1 MKEMT
6 EAQQKAKALLY
17 EPAYASDKDAA
28 TRQAAAAFGEGY
40 KDFLTRCKTE
50 REVAAYAE
58 EALKAAGYQ
67 LYDDRKQ
74 YAAGD
79 KIYWIHQGKVVLCG
93 TIGTRSM
100 EDGFH
105 LVIAH
110 IDAPR
115 LDIRPNPLYE
125 AAHFS
130 LLKTHYYGG
139 IRKYQWATMPLAIHG
154 VFTRADGTT
163 VTVQVGEDVGDPAF
177 CITDLLPHLSAEQNK
192 RELSD
197 GIRGEE
203 LNILIGSDAVEDEE
217 IKEKVKLQTMILL
230 HEKYGITEKDFTR
243 AELEIV
249 PATPARD
256 IGFDR
261 SMVGGY
267 GQDDRVDAYAALMA
281 EIEVKDPAFT
291 TICVLADKEEI
302 GSYGITG
309 MGSTYTFDW
318 LRQLCRMQGA
328 DDIRA
333 FRASLCLSADVT
345 AAYDP
350 TWSSAFEPQNGTYAG
365 RGVAFF
371 KYTGSRGKSGAN
383 DASAEQIGYLT
394 RMMDAAGVAWQIGEL
409 GRIDLG
415 GGGTV
420 ATEVAHSGIAVVD
433 IGVPVLS
440 MHSPFEVVSKND
452 LYMAYRAFSTFIAAK
467 Q

>member
-40 KDFLTRCKTE
+40 KNFLTRCKTE

-383 DASAEQIGYLT
+383 DASAEQMGYLT